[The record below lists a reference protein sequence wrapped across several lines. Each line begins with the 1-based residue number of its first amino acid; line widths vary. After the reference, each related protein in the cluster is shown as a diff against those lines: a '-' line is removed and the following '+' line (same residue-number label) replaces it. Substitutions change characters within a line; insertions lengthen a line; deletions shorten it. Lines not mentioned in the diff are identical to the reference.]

1 MNPAYHWYEAA
12 HAGASPIRLAAD
24 AMRSAFSN
32 PFNPLSYTMHGRA
45 VAAACELFERT
56 THRHAKPAFGL
67 DTTVVAGNR
76 VAVHERIV
84 WESPFCRLLHF
95 DKGRRVARL
104 GQPKLLI
111 VAPMSG
117 HHATLL
123 RGTVEAF
130 LPTHDV
136 YITDWV
142 DARLVPVSQG
152 PLDLDSYIDHVI
164 AMLRELSP
172 NLHVLAVCQS
182 AVPVAAAV
190 ALLEADRDPCVP
202 LSMTLIGGPIDTRRS
217 PTRVNQFV
225 QKRGS
230 DWFRRNCIVQVPFPQ
245 PGFGRDVYPGFLQL
259 AGFMAMNIDR
269 HLSAHWEMFQH
280 LVEGNGASADKQRAF
295 YDEYLAVMDMTAE
308 FYLQTVDLVFVKHAL
323 PKGEM
328 TYGDEPVDL
337 AAVRRVALMT
347 VEGERDDIC
356 GIGQTKAAHDL
367 CPHLPGRL
375 RSHHLQRD
383 VGHFGLFNGSRFSAE
398 IAPRVLDFHL
408 NVEKQAGLRGV
419 IIPWPRR
426 SLPLRGHHNQSATVE
441 LFRAG
446 QPSQNGYN

>member
-1 MNPAYHWYEAA
+1 MNLAYHWYEAV
-12 HAGASPIRLAAD
+12 HAGLRPTRWATD
-24 AMRSAFSN
+24 AMRLAFSN
-32 PFNPLSYTMHGRA
+32 PFNPLSYTPHGRT

-56 THRHAKPAFGL
+56 MRRYAKPAFGL
-67 DTTVVAGNR
+67 DTTLMAGDR
-76 VAVHERIV
+76 VPVRERVV
-84 WESPFCRLLHF
+84 WERPFCRLLHF
-95 DKGRRVARL
+95 AREARAARL

-142 DARLVPVSQG
+142 DARRVPASQG
-152 PLDLDSYIDHVI
+152 AFDLDSYIDYVV

-182 AVPVAAAV
+182 AVPVLAAV
-190 ALLEADRDPCVP
+190 ALMEAEQDPSMP
-202 LSMTLIGGPIDTRRS
+202 LSMTLIGGPIDTRKS
-217 PTRVNQFV
+217 PTRVNQLA
-225 QKRGS
+225 QERGF
-230 DWFRRNCIVQVPFPQ
+230 DWFRRNCIVQVPFLH

-259 AGFMAMNIDR
+259 CGFMAMNIDR
-269 HLSAHWEMFQH
+269 HVAAHWKMFQH
-280 LVEGNGASADKQRAF
+280 LIEGDGDSADKQRAF

-308 FYLQTVDLVFVKHAL
+308 FYLQTVDLVFVRHAL

-328 TYGDEPVDL
+328 AHRGKPVDL
-337 AAVRRVALMT
+337 SAIRRVALMT

-356 GIGQTKAAHDL
+356 GVGQTKAAHDL
-367 CPHLPGRL
+367 CPHIPPRL
-375 RSHHLQRD
+375 RRDHLQRG
-383 VGHFGLFNGSRFSAE
+383 VGHYGIFNGSRFCAE
-398 IAPRVLDFHL
+398 IAPRIATFHL
-408 NVEKQAGLRGV
+408 DVEKQTGQRNV

-426 SLPLRGHHNQSATVE
+426 SLPRQANRDQGAIVA
-441 LFRAG
+441 FA
-446 QPSQNGYN
+446 